1 MKTITCISLASALM
15 ASTAMAQVQPRL
27 PSDKPAAKPLVPTA
41 KAPTPTVTA
50 PPPAPT
56 TATPGGAVQALLN
69 QAASQRKR
77 GRKDLSTQ
85 ALQRAL
91 RESPNNPQVLQ
102 RLASYALD
110 DGDVVS
116 AERWTRQLRAATG
129 PSDARVASL
138 EKELKARANAPMP
151 AASQDLA
158 GGDAGRAAPAPAKPA
173 APIDPSGA
181 SRAAG
186 FEALERKDLAAAERL
201 FNQALRERSNDLDAA
216 GGLGIIRLQQGR
228 FADAEEL
235 LRRASRGPSGDQR
248 WGEALRSAQF
258 FSTLGRARASYEA
271 GRFAQAEAEARPLAA
286 GQNPDRIEAQV
297 LWGQSLA
304 ALGRPAEAE
313 TAFRAALAAAPQR
326 PEAISGLAQ
335 ALADQARY
343 DEASQVAAT
352 LTGPTAGQTRAA
364 IERAR
369 ANELQRR
376 GDTFGA
382 GAALSAALTAN
393 PSNPWSRYD
402 YAKFLAE
409 QGQEAEAQ
417 SLMAPLYQ
425 SSDPES
431 LQAAALY
438 SESRGRNEE
447 AVGLLRR
454 VPEASRTRAVRDLV
468 ARVEALS
475 AIEQAKRW
483 GAQGRTV
490 DGVTLLR
497 GLLSRT
503 SPGFAVRGRIAE
515 TLLDLGDGYQATA
528 LALEAARQPPASFK
542 PSEASGFL
550 AVLAQTGQD
559 AAAISL
565 LNAAAQQQPQ
575 GEYRALAALYS
586 ARRAD
591 RLRLSGDFAAAFD
604 TLSQGF
610 AVAPRDP
617 TLLAALARLYDS
629 GDLAQQAAQTYD
641 ALLAINPNDQ
651 DALAGSARVAVRA
664 GDYGRADGLLRRA
677 IAIQPNNPELYY
689 QLGQMEQARGHER
702 AALKAFE
709 RAQGLLARGQGA
721 QPGAPVGVGGVLGP
735 NPFAARA
742 IAQAVDAPT
751 YGAPAYGGQSYGAQ
765 GYGAPSYGAQPASPA
780 SYGAA
785 PALPQLPAPPPVQP
799 SAYAAYAP
807 SPAPSYGPS
816 VSNSPQTAPGMGG
829 GVSLPANSNVAPA
842 PSAPPAYGAFAAAP
856 SYAAPSYSQPA
867 NLAPLPTPSPAYTP
881 PRAYAAQAAPSSPAP
896 SSLASDAAAPL
907 PTKVSREIAALRQ
920 STAPQIEGSASLRA
934 RSGEQGT
941 SRLFEASTRVAAS
954 ISPFG
959 VGRLGVAVNPI
970 LISAGAPTEAATAN
984 LGTNPLVVAEATSAG
999 NVIVLPSLDSRSQA
1013 GAGVSLFYDTGP
1025 LSLDA
1030 GVTPLGFMRP
1040 NFTGGVTARVG
1051 LGETQIRATV
1061 EQRPVTDSVLAYSGD
1076 RDPLTGVEWGGV
1088 VKRNFSLGGSVNF
1101 GSGGAYVDGTYRRL
1115 TGHNVA
1121 RNTGYEINAGA
1132 YFRPID
1138 SNGDQLQIGLNANM
1152 QAYDKNL
1159 RFFSFGHGGYFSPQ
1173 QFVSVALPV
1182 SYSKERE
1189 RWRVKAGF
1197 SVGVQAY
1204 SEDSAPIFPN
1214 NPAAQQAI
1222 ESYASGDATILARYD
1237 SASKTGIG
1245 LTGLFSGEYK
1255 FPGGTAAGG
1264 ELSADTFGIYNEYK
1278 FRFYLRRILANQ

>member
-1 MKTITCISLASALM
+1 MRTTVCISLVSTLM

-27 PSDKPAAKPLVPTA
+27 PTDKPAALPLVPTT
-41 KAPTPTVTA
+41 KAPTPKVVGQPVA
-50 PPPAPT
+50 Q
-56 TATPGGAVQALLN
+56 GGVVQALLN

-77 GRKDLSTQ
+77 GRKDLGAQ

-91 RESPNNPQVLQ
+91 RESPNNAQVLQ
-102 RLASYALD
+102 RLAAYALE
-110 DGDVVS
+110 DGDVAS
-116 AERWTRQLRAATG
+116 GERWTRQLRAVVG
-129 PSDARVASL
+129 DADPRVVAL
-138 EKELKARANAPMP
+138 GKDLKARATASIPAEPRETTIVDARQGKAETKPSAPP
-151 AASQDLA
+151 
-158 GGDAGRAAPAPAKPA
+158 
-173 APIDPSGA
+173 DPSGV

-186 FEALERKDLAAAERL
+186 FEALERKDLPAAERL
-201 FNQALRERSNDLDAA
+201 FNQALRERSSDLDAA

-228 FADAEEL
+228 FSDAEEL
-235 LRRASRGPSGDQR
+235 LRRASRGAGGDQR

-258 FSTLGRARASYEA
+258 FSTLARARSAYEG
-271 GRFAQAEAEARPLAA
+271 GRYAQAEQEARPLAA
-286 GQNPDRIEAQV
+286 GQNPDRVEAQV
-297 LWGQSLA
+297 LWGQALA
-304 ALGRPAEAE
+304 ALGRATEAEA
-313 TAFRAALAAAPQR
+313 AFRSVLTAAPQR

-343 DEASQVAAT
+343 DEASQIAAT

-369 ANELQRR
+369 ANELQKR
-376 GDTFGA
+376 GDIFGA

-402 YAKFLAE
+402 YARFLAE

-454 VPEASRTRAVRDLV
+454 VPEASRTRAVKDLV

-497 GLLSRT
+497 GYLGRT
-503 SPGFAVRGRIAE
+503 SPSFAVRGRIAE

-559 AAAISL
+559 AAAINL
-565 LNAAAQQQPQ
+565 LNAAAQQAPQ
-575 GEYRALAALYS
+575 GEYRTLAALYS

-591 RLRLSGDFAAAFD
+591 RLRLSGDFAGAFD

-610 AVAPRDP
+610 TVAPRDP

-641 ALLAINPNDQ
+641 VLLAINPNDN

-664 GDYGRADGLLRRA
+664 GDYARADNLLRHA
-677 IAIQPNNPELYY
+677 IALKPNDAELYY
-689 QLGQMEQARGHER
+689 QLGQMEQARGRER

-709 RAQGLLARGQGA
+709 RAQNLLGRGQGF
-721 QPGAPVGVGGVLGP
+721 QPGAPAGLGGALGP

-742 IAQAVDAPT
+742 IAQAVEAPT
-751 YGAPAYGGQSYGAQ
+751 YGAPTYGVQPAAAAAYGASYGGQSA
-765 GYGAPSYGAQPASPA
+765 
-780 SYGAA
+780 YGAA
-785 PALPQLPAPPPVQP
+785 PSLPQLPVPAQAQP
-799 SAYAAYAP
+799 SAYAAY
-807 SPAPSYGPS
+807 SPAPSAGPS
-816 VSNSPQTAPGMGG
+816 YGAATVNSPQTAPGMGSG
-829 GVSLPANSNVAPA
+829 LSLPANSNVTAAPA
-842 PSAPPAYGAFAAAP
+842 PLTYAAGSQTYAAP
-856 SYAAPSYSQPA
+856 TYAAPSYGSPA
-867 NLAPLPTPSPAYTP
+867 SLAPMPTPSPAYTP
-881 PRAYAAQAAPSSPAP
+881 PRAYAASASRVQASATPDS
-896 SSLASDAAAPL
+896 AAPL
-907 PTKVSREIAALRQ
+907 PTKVNREIAALRQ
-920 STAPQIEGSASLRA
+920 STAPQVEGSAVLRA
-934 RSGEQGT
+934 RSGEQGA

-954 ISPFG
+954 VSPFG
-959 VGRLGVAVNPI
+959 VGRLGVAINPI
-970 LISAGAPTEAATAN
+970 LISAGAPKEAAAAN
-984 LGTNPLVVAEATSAG
+984 LGTNPLVVAEATAAG
-999 NVIVLPSLDSRSQA
+999 NIIVLPSLDSRSQS

-1025 LSLDA
+1025 ISLDA
-1030 GVTPLGFMRP
+1030 GVTPMGFMRP

-1051 LGETQIRATV
+1051 LGEAQLRATV

-1088 VKRNFSLGGSVNF
+1088 VKRNVSLGGSANF
-1101 GSGGAYVDGTYRRL
+1101 GSAGAYVDGAYRKL

-1121 RNTGYEINAGA
+1121 SNTGYEINAGA

-1197 SVGVQAY
+1197 SVGVQSY

-1222 ESYASGDATILARYD
+1222 ESYASGDSTILARYD

-1245 LTGLFSGEYK
+1245 LTGQLSGEYK

-1278 FRFYLRRILANQ
+1278 FRFYLRRILTSQ

>member
-1 MKTITCISLASALM
+1 MRTTVCISLVSTLM

-27 PSDKPAAKPLVPTA
+27 PTDKPAAAPLVPTTR
-41 KAPTPTVTA
+41 APTPKVVGQ
-50 PPPAPT
+50 PA
-56 TATPGGAVQALLN
+56 AQGGVVQALLN

-77 GRKDLSTQ
+77 GRKDLGAQ

-91 RESPNNPQVLQ
+91 RESPNNAQVLQ
-102 RLASYALD
+102 RLAAYALE
-110 DGDVVS
+110 DGDVV
-116 AERWTRQLRAATG
+116 AGERWTRQLRVATG
-129 PSDARVASL
+129 PTDPRVAAL
-138 EKELKARANAPMP
+138 EKELKARANAPIP
-151 AASQDLA
+151 AQSQDLA
-158 GGDAGRAAPAPAKPA
+158 GAPPNQPARAEAKPA
-173 APIDPSGA
+173 APPDPGGV

-186 FEALERKDLAAAERL
+186 FEALERKDLTAAERL
-201 FNQALRERSNDLDAA
+201 FNQALRERSSDLDAA

-228 FADAEEL
+228 FSDAEEL
-235 LRRASRGPSGDQR
+235 LRRASRGVGGDQR

-258 FSTLGRARASYEA
+258 FSTLARARAAYEA
-271 GRFAQAEAEARPLAA
+271 GRYAQAEQEARPLAA

-297 LWGQSLA
+297 LWGQAIA

-313 TAFRAALAAAPQR
+313 AAFRSALTAAPQR

-335 ALADQARY
+335 ALADQGRY
-343 DEASQVAAT
+343 DEASQVAAA

-402 YAKFLAE
+402 YARFLAE

-425 SSDPES
+425 SSDPEA

-454 VPEASRTRAVRDLV
+454 VPEAGRTRAVKDLV

-475 AIEQAKRW
+475 AIEQARRW

-497 GLLSRT
+497 GYLGRT
-503 SPGFAVRGRIAE
+503 SPSFAVRGRIAE

-559 AAAISL
+559 AAAINL
-565 LNAAAQQQPQ
+565 LNAAAQQTPQ
-575 GEYRALAALYS
+575 GEYRTLAALYS
-586 ARRAD
+586 TRRAD
-591 RLRLSGDFAAAFD
+591 RQRLSGDFAAAFD

-610 AVAPRDP
+610 TVAPRDP
-617 TLLAALARLYDS
+617 ALLAALARLYDS

-641 ALLAINPNDQ
+641 VLLAINPNDN

-664 GDYGRADGLLRRA
+664 GDYARADGLLRRA
-677 IAIQPNNPELYY
+677 IALKPNDAELYY
-689 QLGQMEQARGHER
+689 QLGQMEQARGRER

-709 RAQGLLARGQGA
+709 RAQSLLGRGQGL
-721 QPGAPVGVGGVLGP
+721 QPGAPIGVGGALGP

-742 IAQAVDAPT
+742 IAQAVEAPT
-751 YGAPAYGGQSYGAQ
+751 YGAPAYGVQPPAYGAA
-765 GYGAPSYGAQPASPA
+765 YGGPSP
-780 SYGAA
+780 YGAA
-785 PALPQLPAPPPVQP
+785 PALPQLPVPAQAQP
-799 SAYAAYAP
+799 SAYAAYGSAP
-807 SPAPSYGPS
+807 SANTGYGAA
-816 VSNSPQTAPGMGG
+816 VNSPQTAPGVGG
-829 GVSLPANSNVAPA
+829 GLSLPANSNVTALPA
-842 PSAPPAYGAFAAAP
+842 PSTYAAVP
-856 SYAAPSYSQPA
+856 QTYAAPTYAAPNYGAPA
-867 NLAPLPTPSPAYTP
+867 TLAPMPTPSPAYTP
-881 PRAYAAQAAPSSPAP
+881 PRAYAASASRSQASATPDS
-896 SSLASDAAAPL
+896 AAPL

-920 STAPQIEGSASLRA
+920 STAPQIEGSASLRT
-934 RSGEQGT
+934 RSGEEGA

-959 VGRLGVAVNPI
+959 VGRLGVAINPI
-970 LISAGAPTEAATAN
+970 VISAGAPKEAATAN
-984 LGTNPLVVAEATSAG
+984 LGTNPLVVAEATAAG
-999 NVIVLPSLDSRSQA
+999 NVIVLPSLDSRSQS

-1025 LSLDA
+1025 ISLDA
-1030 GVTPLGFMRP
+1030 GVTPMGFMRP

-1051 LGETQIRATV
+1051 LGEAQLRATV

-1088 VKRNFSLGGSVNF
+1088 VRRNVSLGGSANF
-1101 GSGGAYVDGTYRRL
+1101 GSAGAYVDGAYRKL

-1121 RNTGYEINAGA
+1121 SNTGYEINAGA

-1189 RWRVKAGF
+1189 RWRLKAGF

-1222 ESYASGDATILARYD
+1222 ESYASGDSTILARYD

-1264 ELSADTFGIYNEYK
+1264 ELTADTFGIYNEYK
-1278 FRFYLRRILANQ
+1278 FRFYLRRILTSQ